1 VGGSPTIAERTSPR
15 DVVHLSSWLHAD
27 VRFGSFADISQS
39 SRHVRFTPESRHS
52 SEADPGVYIGD
63 NRKIILGISE
73 TEARI

>member
-1 VGGSPTIAERTSPR
+1 MRRGQFPDAI
-15 DVVHLSSWLHAD
+15 
-27 VRFGSFADISQS
+27 VRFGSLADTLV
-39 SRHVRFTPESRHS
+39 RMKTVRFTPESRHS